1 MLHWA
6 VSNLRRLRLACLL
19 LLTLAALA
27 PALEAHACV
36 DPDCAPTVLAF
47 EAAADGE
54 RPCADCGPA
63 CANGCCHAPHVATT
77 PDFPA
82 IQSLPAYASA
92 PAWSDAVAPPPADTS
107 GPRRPPRV

>member
-6 VSNLRRLRLACLL
+6 VANLRRLRLACLM

-36 DPDCAPTVLAF
+36 DADCAPAALVF
-47 EAAADGE
+47 EAADDGE

-63 CANGCCHAPHVATT
+63 CANGCCHAPHVATPLDLQRV
-77 PDFPA
+77 PDM
-82 IQSLPAYASA
+82 PAYASM
-92 PAWSDAVAPPPADTS
+92 PAWSDSVAPPLAEAS
-107 GPRRPPRV
+107 GPRRPPRA

>member
-6 VSNLRRLRLACLL
+6 VANLHRLRLACLL

-36 DPDCAPTVLAF
+36 DADCAPAVLAF
-47 EAAADGE
+47 DTAEDD
-54 RPCADCGPA
+54 RPRADCGPA

-77 PDFPA
+77 PDFAAVP
-82 IQSLPAYASA
+82 QPPSYAST
-92 PAWSDAVAPPPADTS
+92 PAWSDAVAPPPADMS
-107 GPRRPPRV
+107 GPRRPPRA